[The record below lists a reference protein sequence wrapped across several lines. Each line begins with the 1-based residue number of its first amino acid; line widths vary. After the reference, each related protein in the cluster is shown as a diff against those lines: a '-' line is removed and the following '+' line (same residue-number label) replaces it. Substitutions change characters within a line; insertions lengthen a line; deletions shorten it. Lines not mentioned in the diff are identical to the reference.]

1 MKYHDNFCVPHK
13 TNAEIYKNQGVIG
26 QQIAMPGPQ
35 QGPQP
40 PPSPGTGVNSPNQQQ
55 FLLTYQQRP
64 RGPAG
69 PNQQPT
75 QVFVRNSQGLVQY
88 ASTRV
93 LAVNQQQGGAAGPSN
108 AEGSQ
113 PPTPGP
119 QPNTIQ
125 IQFFGHNPNI
135 KGQYVGYVRRHKH
148 YKMI

>member
-1 MKYHDNFCVPHK
+1 MIFSK
-13 TNAEIYKNQGVIG
+13 QGVVG

-40 PPSPGTGVNSPNQQQ
+40 PPSPGGVGANSPSQQQ

-64 RGPAG
+64 RVPSG
-69 PNQQPT
+69 PNQPA

-93 LAVNQQQGGAAGPSN
+93 LAVNQQQGGAAGPST

-113 PPTPGP
+113 TPTPGP

-125 IQFFGHNPNI
+125 IQFVGHNPNI
-135 KGQYVGYVRRHKH
+135 KGQYLGSLHKFH
-148 YKMI
+148 GE

>member
-1 MKYHDNFCVPHK
+1 
-13 TNAEIYKNQGVIG
+13 
-26 QQIAMPGPQ
+26 MPGPQ

-40 PPSPGTGVNSPNQQQ
+40 PPSPGVNSANQQQ
-55 FLLTYQQRP
+55 FVLTYQQRP

-69 PNQQPT
+69 PNQPT
-75 QVFVRNSQGLVQY
+75 QVFVRNSQGLVPY

-93 LAVNQQQGGAAGPSN
+93 LAVNQQQGGAAGPSS

-113 PPTPGP
+113 TPTPGP

-135 KGQYVGYVRRHKH
+135 KGQCLGLLKFTET
-148 YKMI
+148 